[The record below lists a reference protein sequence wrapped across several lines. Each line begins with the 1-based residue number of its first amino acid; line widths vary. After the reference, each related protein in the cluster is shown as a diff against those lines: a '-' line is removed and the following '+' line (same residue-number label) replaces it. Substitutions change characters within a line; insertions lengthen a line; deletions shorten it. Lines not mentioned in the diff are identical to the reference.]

1 MTMLDPLLPVNII
14 LLNRDVR
21 KEHGGNT
28 TPQLH
33 WSGRVGLFG
42 GRTYIQ
48 VNPSSFKHLT
58 PDGAILGVQR
68 AYVDCEST
76 NGEPLR
82 LVSSVDIIEML
93 VFCAKNIN
101 NS

>member
-1 MTMLDPLLPVNII
+1 M
-14 LLNRDVR
+14 
-21 KEHGGNT
+21 
-28 TPQLH
+28 TPQLY

-48 VNPSSFKHLT
+48 VNPSSLEFLV
-58 PDGAILGVQR
+58 PYGAILGVQR

-93 VFCAKNIN
+93 IFCAKNVN

>member
-1 MTMLDPLLPVNII
+1 MLDPLLPVNII

-21 KEHGGNT
+21 KEHGGNI
-28 TPQLH
+28 TPQLY

-48 VNPSSFKHLT
+48 VNPSSLEFLT
-58 PDGAILGVQR
+58 PYGAILGVQR
-68 AYVDCEST
+68 AYLDCEST

-82 LVSSVDIIEML
+82 LVSSVDIIRML
-93 VFCAKNIN
+93 ISRAENIN